1 MINEEKPKLTAFSKY
16 LKNLGENKNWSFY
29 SRNKYI
35 KEKFELRNQIYLFFF
50 QWEKLVSIGTRLWN
64 ESIPEQDFTSYVQE
78 RMTFLTCGKQTT
90 MNDLV
95 CLQFLLESQLAK
107 IMTVAVDNG
116 RFPTSKNIQNYV
128 CYLRTNAQQH
138 NVIEQNSDKE
148 SITFSCPSFVHN
160 NML

>member
-1 MINEEKPKLTAFSKY
+1 MRKIGFNWNTSLEWINSGVE
-16 LKNLGENKNWSFY
+16 
-29 SRNKYI
+29 
-35 KEKFELRNQIYLFFF
+35 
-50 QWEKLVSIGTRLWN
+50 V
-64 ESIPEQDFTSYVQE
+64 TSYVQE

-128 CYLRTNAQQH
+128 CYLRTNA
-138 NVIEQNSDKE
+138 
-148 SITFSCPSFVHN
+148 
-160 NML
+160 